1 MKIPLDLPQHR
12 SDTRNIETGAQ
23 APTTQEANM
32 PFNLTSEF
40 KVAQRPMD
48 RAGFRYNAPKA
59 IVAPTGWFA
68 TLLSML
74 GF

>member
-1 MKIPLDLPQHR
+1 
-12 SDTRNIETGAQ
+12 
-23 APTTQEANM
+23 M
-32 PFNLTSEF
+32 PFNLAREF